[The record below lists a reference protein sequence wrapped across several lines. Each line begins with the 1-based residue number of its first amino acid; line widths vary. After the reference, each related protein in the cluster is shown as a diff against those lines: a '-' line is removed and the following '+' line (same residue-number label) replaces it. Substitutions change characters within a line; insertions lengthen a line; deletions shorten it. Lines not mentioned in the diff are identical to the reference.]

1 MKFGKHF
8 KQQKVPEWTNAYMD
22 YNGLKRI
29 LAEILQ
35 YKQSR
40 QPSTPLRAAIQHK
53 LTSHRHFSGL
63 NLQSTNLS
71 SKGDIEDQVIDVNA
85 SPEAGSRNFYYK
97 TEFLRESEEGGE
109 IEAKFFKKLDEELN
123 NVNTFYKDKS
133 EEMKHEAF
141 LLNKQM
147 DALIALRIKVEN
159 PHFDGSDAKK
169 SGTTGVATT
178 NPLKSSSRDTTSGVE
193 DMNDEHGDEMSNNFQ
208 LEKSS
213 YEQSGREHMEF
224 TSELD
229 RTDCNQEE
237 STHGSEVI
245 EVQDKDHGNA
255 HQEKDNLTDYNEDPL
270 KILERVKINSTLK
283 SPLATIKGVFKDSK
297 EEELSFKKEELKKV
311 EERLRVALIEFYQ
324 KLLLLKH
331 YSYMNLE
338 AFSKIMKKYEKISSR
353 RASRSYMKTVDNSCL
368 GNSDEVN
375 GLLERV
381 EATFIKYFANSNRR
395 EGMNSLRPK
404 AKRVKHSVIFFS
416 GFFCGCSIALLIAVV
431 LRIQARKLMDKAEG
445 ASYMVNIFPLYS
457 LFAFIVLHILIHSA
471 NIYFWRQYRVN
482 YPFIFG
488 FKQGTELG
496 HRDVFLLGTGLA
508 VLALSSFLANLHL
521 DLGSKASNYKTI
533 TELVPLGLV
542 TVVLVI
548 IFSPFNI
555 IYRSSRFFFVQCLF
569 RCICAPLYKVRLA
582 DFFLA
587 DHLTSQVQAIR
598 SIELYICYYG
608 LGEYSRRQNKCHSHG
623 AYNAFYFVVAV
634 APFWLRLLQC
644 IRRLCEE
651 KDAVHGYNGLKYFL
665 TIIAVLIRTAYELKK
680 GTTWM
685 VLALISSAVAVIV
698 NTYWDIAI
706 DWGLLRRKS
715 KNAFLRDKLV
725 ISHKSVYFAAMILNV
740 VLRLAWMQL
749 VIEFNL
755 HSLHKMAVT
764 TTISCL
770 EIIRRGIW
778 SFFRLENE
786 HLNNVGKYRAFK
798 SVPLPFT
805 YYDTDADKDD

>member
-8 KQQKVPEWTNAYMD
+8 KQQKVPEWTGAYMD

-29 LAEILQ
+29 LGEILQ

-40 QPSTPLRAAIQHK
+40 QPSTPLRAAMQHK

-63 NLQSTNLS
+63 NPQSTNLS

-85 SPEAGSRNFYYK
+85 SPEEGSRKLYYK

-147 DALIALRIKVEN
+147 DALIALRIKVDN
-159 PHFDGSDAKK
+159 PHFDGSDARK
-169 SGTTGVATT
+169 SDTTGVATT
-178 NPLKSSSRDTTSGVE
+178 NPLKSPSRDTTSGVE
-193 DMNDEHGDEMSNNFQ
+193 DMNVEHGVEISNDFQ

-213 YEQSGREHMEF
+213 YEQSGREHMEL

-229 RTDCNQEE
+229 RRTDCNQEE
-237 STHGSEVI
+237 STRGPEVI
-245 EVQDKDHGNA
+245 EVQARDHGNA

-270 KILERVKINSTLK
+270 KILERVKINNTFK

-331 YSYMNLE
+331 YSYMNLA

-353 RASRSYMKTVDNSCL
+353 RASRSYMKTLDNSCL

-375 GLLERV
+375 GLLERL
-381 EATFIKYFANSNRR
+381 EATFIKHFANSNRR
-395 EGMNSLRPK
+395 EGMDSLRPK
-404 AKRVKHSVIFFS
+404 AKREKHSVTFFS
-416 GFFCGCSIALLIAVV
+416 GFFSGCSIALLIAVV

-445 ASYMVNIFPLYS
+445 ASYMVNIFPLYRLFLPSSSALSTSYIVQVVSS
-457 LFAFIVLHILIHSA
+457 LFSVCSA
-471 NIYFWRQYRVN
+471 
-482 YPFIFG
+482 
-488 FKQGTELG
+488 
-496 HRDVFLLGTGLA
+496 VF
-508 VLALSSFLANLHL
+508 V
-521 DLGSKASNYKTI
+521 
-533 TELVPLGLV
+533 
-542 TVVLVI
+542 
-548 IFSPFNI
+548 
-555 IYRSSRFFFVQCLF
+555 RRFT
-569 RCICAPLYKVRLA
+569 RLA

-587 DHLTSQVQAIR
+587 DHVTSQVQAIR

-634 APFWLRLLQC
+634 VPFWLRLLQC
-644 IRRLCEE
+644 LRRLCEE

-680 GTTWM
+680 GRTWM
-685 VLALISSAVAVIV
+685 VFALISSAVAVIV
-698 NTYWDIAI
+698 NTYWDIAV

-725 ISHKSVYFAAMILNV
+725 ISHKSVYFAAIIMNV

-755 HSLHKMAVT
+755 QSIHKMA
-764 TTISCL
+764 
-770 EIIRRGIW
+770 
-778 SFFRLENE
+778 
-786 HLNNVGKYRAFK
+786 A
-798 SVPLPFT
+798 
-805 YYDTDADKDD
+805 

>member
-8 KQQKVPEWTNAYMD
+8 KQQKVPEWTGAYMD

-29 LAEILQ
+29 LGEILQ

-40 QPSTPLRAAIQHK
+40 QPSKPLRAAMQHK
-53 LTSHRHFSGL
+53 LTSHKHFGGL

-71 SKGDIEDQVIDVNA
+71 SKGDIGDQVIDVNA
-85 SPEAGSRNFYYK
+85 SPEEGSRKLYYK
-97 TEFLRESEEGGE
+97 TEFLRESEGGGE
-109 IEAKFFKKLDEELN
+109 IEARFFKKLDEELN

-133 EEMKHEAF
+133 EEMKDEAF

-147 DALIALRIKVEN
+147 DALIALRIKVDN
-159 PHFDGSDAKK
+159 PHFDGSDARK
-169 SGTTGVATT
+169 SDTTGVATT
-178 NPLKSSSRDTTSGVE
+178 NPLESPSRDATSGVE
-193 DMNDEHGDEMSNNFQ
+193 DMNVEHGVEISNDFQ

-213 YEQSGREHMEF
+213 YEQSGREHMEL

-229 RTDCNQEE
+229 RRTDCNQEE
-237 STHGSEVI
+237 STRGPEVI
-245 EVQDKDHGNA
+245 EVQAKDHGNA
-255 HQEKDNLTDYNEDPL
+255 HQEKDNLTDYNKDPL
-270 KILERVKINSTLK
+270 KILEHVKINKTFK
-283 SPLATIKGVFKDSK
+283 SPLATIKDVFKDSK

-311 EERLRVALIEFYQ
+311 EERLRGALIEFYQ

-331 YSYMNLE
+331 YSYMNLA
-338 AFSKIMKKYEKISSR
+338 AFSKIMKKYEK
-353 RASRSYMKTVDNSCL
+353 
-368 GNSDEVN
+368 VN

-381 EATFIKYFANSNRR
+381 EAAFIKHFANSNRR
-395 EGMNSLRPK
+395 EGMDSLRPK
-404 AKRVKHSVIFFS
+404 AKREKHSVTFFS
-416 GFFCGCSIALLIAVV
+416 GFFSGCSIALLIAVV

-445 ASYMVNIFPLYS
+445 ASFMVNIFPLYS
-457 LFAFIVLHILIHSA
+457 LFAFIVLHILIYSA

-542 TVVLVI
+542 TVVLAI
-548 IFSPFNI
+548 IFCPFNI

-587 DHLTSQVQAIR
+587 DHVTSQVQAIR

-634 APFWLRLLQC
+634 VPFWLRFLQC
-644 IRRLCEE
+644 LRRLCEE

-680 GTTWM
+680 GRTWM
-685 VLALISSAVAVIV
+685 VFALISSAAAVIV
-698 NTYWDIAI
+698 NTYWDIAV

-715 KNAFLRDKLV
+715 KNAFFERQTFSDLLLIQNV
-725 ISHKSVYFAAMILNV
+725 NEGSSQIMNV

-755 HSLHKMAVT
+755 QSIHKMAAL

-805 YYDTDADKDD
+805 CYDTDADKDD

>member
-1 MKFGKHF
+1 M
-8 KQQKVPEWTNAYMD
+8 
-22 YNGLKRI
+22 
-29 LAEILQ
+29 
-35 YKQSR
+35 
-40 QPSTPLRAAIQHK
+40 QHK
-53 LTSHRHFSGL
+53 LTSHRHFGGL

-85 SPEAGSRNFYYK
+85 SPEEGSRKLYYK
-97 TEFLRESEEGGE
+97 TEFLRESEGGGE
-109 IEAKFFKKLDEELN
+109 IEARFFKKLDEELN

-133 EEMKHEAF
+133 EEMKDEAF

-147 DALIALRIKVEN
+147 DALIALRIKVDN
-159 PHFDGSDAKK
+159 PHFDGSDARK
-169 SGTTGVATT
+169 SDTTGVATT
-178 NPLKSSSRDTTSGVE
+178 NPLKSPSRDTTSGVE
-193 DMNDEHGDEMSNNFQ
+193 DMNVEHGVEISNDFQ

-213 YEQSGREHMEF
+213 YEQSGREHMEL

-229 RTDCNQEE
+229 RRTDCNQEE
-237 STHGSEVI
+237 STRGPEVI
-245 EVQDKDHGNA
+245 EVQAKDHGNA
-255 HQEKDNLTDYNEDPL
+255 HQEKDNLTDYNKDPL
-270 KILERVKINSTLK
+270 KILEHVKINNTFK

-331 YSYMNLE
+331 YSYLNLA

-381 EATFIKYFANSNRR
+381 EATFIKHFASSNRR
-395 EGMNSLRPK
+395 EGMDSLRPK
-404 AKRVKHSVIFFS
+404 AKREKHSVTFFS
-416 GFFCGCSIALLIAVV
+416 GK
-431 LRIQARKLMDKAEG
+431 IQARKPMDKAE
-445 ASYMVNIFPLYS
+445 
-457 LFAFIVLHILIHSA
+457 VLHILIYSA

-508 VLALSSFLANLHL
+508 V
-521 DLGSKASNYKTI
+521 
-533 TELVPLGLV
+533 
-542 TVVLVI
+542 
-548 IFSPFNI
+548 
-555 IYRSSRFFFVQCLF
+555 
-569 RCICAPLYKVRLA
+569 
-582 DFFLA
+582 
-587 DHLTSQVQAIR
+587 QAVR

-634 APFWLRLLQC
+634 VPFWLRLLQC
-644 IRRLCEE
+644 LRRLCEE

-680 GTTWM
+680 GRTWM
-685 VLALISSAVAVIV
+685 VFALISSAAAVIV
-698 NTYWDIAI
+698 NTYWDIAV

-725 ISHKSVYFAAMILNV
+725 ISHKSVYFAAMVRSKYSQNGRVNYNFMPRDHPPRYLELLQVKGCTIKNNN
-740 VLRLAWMQL
+740 AG
-749 VIEFNL
+749 IEEHEL
-755 HSLHKMAVT
+755 HT
-764 TTISCL
+764 
-770 EIIRRGIW
+770 
-778 SFFRLENE
+778 RLENE
-786 HLNNVGKYRAFK
+786 HLNNVGKYRAVK

>member
-71 SKGDIEDQVIDVNA
+71 SEGDIEDQVIDVNA

-159 PHFDGSDAKK
+159 PHFDGSDANK

-193 DMNDEHGDEMSNNFQ
+193 DMTVEHGVEMSNNFQ

-213 YEQSGREHMEF
+213 YEQSGREHMEL

-255 HQEKDNLTDYNEDPL
+255 HQEKDTLTDYNEDPL
-270 KILERVKINSTLK
+270 KILEHVKINSTLK

-311 EERLRVALIEFYQ
+311 EEPLRVALIEFYQ

-331 YSYMNLE
+331 YSYMNLA

-381 EATFIKYFANSNRR
+381 EDTFIKYFANSNRR

-431 LRIQARKLMDKAEG
+431 LRIQARKLVDKAEG

-634 APFWLRLLQC
+634 APFWLRLLQ
-644 IRRLCEE
+644 
-651 KDAVHGYNGLKYFL
+651 F
-665 TIIAVLIRTAYELKK
+665 
-680 GTTWM
+680 
-685 VLALISSAVAVIV
+685 
-698 NTYWDIAI
+698 
-706 DWGLLRRKS
+706 
-715 KNAFLRDKLV
+715 
-725 ISHKSVYFAAMILNV
+725 
-740 VLRLAWMQL
+740 
-749 VIEFNL
+749 
-755 HSLHKMAVT
+755 
-764 TTISCL
+764 
-770 EIIRRGIW
+770 
-778 SFFRLENE
+778 
-786 HLNNVGKYRAFK
+786 
-798 SVPLPFT
+798 
-805 YYDTDADKDD
+805 

>member
-8 KQQKVPEWTNAYMD
+8 KQQKVPEWTGAYMD

-29 LAEILQ
+29 LGEILQ

-40 QPSTPLRAAIQHK
+40 QPSTPLRAAMQHK

-71 SKGDIEDQVIDVNA
+71 SKGDMEDQVIDVNA
-85 SPEAGSRNFYYK
+85 SSEEGSRKLYYK

-147 DALIALRIKVEN
+147 DALIALRIKS
-159 PHFDGSDAKK
+159 P
-169 SGTTGVATT
+169 
-178 NPLKSSSRDTTSGVE
+178 SRDTTSGVE
-193 DMNDEHGDEMSNNFQ
+193 DMNVEHGVEISNDFQ

-213 YEQSGREHMEF
+213 YERSGREHMEL

-229 RTDCNQEE
+229 RRTDCNQEE
-237 STHGSEVI
+237 SPRGPEVI
-245 EVQDKDHGNA
+245 EVQAKDHGNA

-270 KILERVKINSTLK
+270 KILERVKINNTFK
-283 SPLATIKGVFKDSK
+283 SPLATIKDVFKDSK

-331 YSYMNLE
+331 YSYMNLA

-381 EATFIKYFANSNRR
+381 EATFIKHFANSNRR
-395 EGMNSLRPK
+395 EG
-404 AKRVKHSVIFFS
+404 FFS
-416 GFFCGCSIALLIAVV
+416 GCSIALLIAVV
-431 LRIQARKLMDKAEG
+431 LRIQVRKLMDKAEG
-445 ASYMVNIFPLYS
+445 ASYMVNIFPLYRQAMFLCS
-457 LFAFIVLHILIHSA
+457 LFAFIVLHILIYSA

-542 TVVLVI
+542 TVVLAI
-548 IFSPFNI
+548 IFCPFNI

-587 DHLTSQVQAIR
+587 DHVTSQVQAVR

-634 APFWLRLLQC
+634 VPFWLRLLQC
-644 IRRLCEE
+644 LRRLCEE

-680 GTTWM
+680 GRTWL
-685 VLALISSAVAVIV
+685 VFALISSAVAVIV
-698 NTYWDIAI
+698 NTYWDIAV

-725 ISHKSVYFAAMILNV
+725 ISHKSVYFAAMIMNV

-755 HSLHKMAVT
+755 QSIHKMAAL

-798 SVPLPFT
+798 SVPLPFS

>member
-71 SKGDIEDQVIDVNA
+71 SEGDIEDQVIDVNA

-178 NPLKSSSRDTTSGVE
+178 NPLKNSGRDTT
-193 DMNDEHGDEMSNNFQ
+193 
-208 LEKSS
+208 
-213 YEQSGREHMEF
+213 SGREHMEL

-255 HQEKDNLTDYNEDPL
+255 HQEKDTLTDYNEDPL
-270 KILERVKINSTLK
+270 KILEHVKINSTLK

-311 EERLRVALIEFYQ
+311 EEPLRVALIEFYQ

-331 YSYMNLE
+331 YSYMNLA

-381 EATFIKYFANSNRR
+381 EVTFIKYFANSNRR

-404 AKRVKHSVIFFS
+404 AKRVKHSSVIFFS

-496 HRDVFLLGTGLA
+496 HRDL
-508 VLALSSFLANLHL
+508 LANLHL

-740 VLRLAWMQL
+740 ALRLAWMQL

>member
-8 KQQKVPEWTNAYMD
+8 KQQKVPEWTGAYMD

-29 LAEILQ
+29 LGEILQ

-40 QPSTPLRAAIQHK
+40 QPSTPLRAAMQHK

-63 NLQSTNLS
+63 NPQSTNLS

-85 SPEAGSRNFYYK
+85 SPEEGSRKLYYK

-147 DALIALRIKVEN
+147 DALIALRIKVDN
-159 PHFDGSDAKK
+159 PHFDGSDARK
-169 SGTTGVATT
+169 SDTTGVATT
-178 NPLKSSSRDTTSGVE
+178 NPLKSPSRDTTSGVE
-193 DMNDEHGDEMSNNFQ
+193 DMNVEHGVEISNDFQ

-213 YEQSGREHMEF
+213 YEQSGREHMEL

-229 RTDCNQEE
+229 RRTDCNQEE
-237 STHGSEVI
+237 STRGPEVI
-245 EVQDKDHGNA
+245 EVQARDHGNA

-270 KILERVKINSTLK
+270 KILERVKINNTFK

-331 YSYMNLE
+331 YSYMNLA

-353 RASRSYMKTVDNSCL
+353 RASRSYMKTLDNSCL

-375 GLLERV
+375 GLLERL
-381 EATFIKYFANSNRR
+381 EATFIKHFANSNRR
-395 EGMNSLRPK
+395 EGMDSLRPK
-404 AKRVKHSVIFFS
+404 AKREKHSVTFFS
-416 GFFCGCSIALLIAVV
+416 GFFSGCSIALLIAVV

-457 LFAFIVLHILIHSA
+457 LFAFIVLHILIYSA

-542 TVVLVI
+542 TVVLAI
-548 IFSPFNI
+548 IFCPFNI

-587 DHLTSQVQAIR
+587 DHVTSQVQAIR

-634 APFWLRLLQC
+634 VPFWLRLLQC
-644 IRRLCEE
+644 LRRLCEE

-680 GTTWM
+680 GRTWM
-685 VLALISSAVAVIV
+685 VFALISSAVAVIV
-698 NTYWDIAI
+698 NTYWDIAV

-725 ISHKSVYFAAMILNV
+725 ISHKSVYFAAIIMNV

-755 HSLHKMAVT
+755 QSIHKMA
-764 TTISCL
+764 
-770 EIIRRGIW
+770 
-778 SFFRLENE
+778 
-786 HLNNVGKYRAFK
+786 A
-798 SVPLPFT
+798 
-805 YYDTDADKDD
+805 

>member
-1 MKFGKHF
+1 M
-8 KQQKVPEWTNAYMD
+8 
-22 YNGLKRI
+22 
-29 LAEILQ
+29 
-35 YKQSR
+35 
-40 QPSTPLRAAIQHK
+40 QHK

-71 SKGDIEDQVIDVNA
+71 SKGDIEDQ
-85 SPEAGSRNFYYK
+85 
-97 TEFLRESEEGGE
+97 SEEGGE

-147 DALIALRIKVEN
+147 DALIALRIKVDN
-159 PHFDGSDAKK
+159 PLFDGSDARK
-169 SGTTGVATT
+169 SDTTGVAST
-178 NPLKSSSRDTTSGVE
+178 NPLKSPSRDTTSGVE
-193 DMNDEHGDEMSNNFQ
+193 DMNVEHGVEISNDFQ

-213 YEQSGREHMEF
+213 YEQSGREHMEL
-224 TSELD
+224 TNELD
-229 RTDCNQEE
+229 RRTDCNQEE
-237 STHGSEVI
+237 STRGPEVI
-245 EVQDKDHGNA
+245 EVQAKDHGNA

-270 KILERVKINSTLK
+270 KILERVKINNTFK
-283 SPLATIKGVFKDSK
+283 SPLATIKDVFKDSK

-331 YSYMNLE
+331 YSYMNLA

-368 GNSDEVN
+368 GNSDEVRCFIHLPVVN

-381 EATFIKYFANSNRR
+381 EATFIKHFANSNRR
-395 EGMNSLRPK
+395 EGMDSLRPK
-404 AKRVKHSVIFFS
+404 AKREKHSVTFFS
-416 GFFCGCSIALLIAVV
+416 GK
-431 LRIQARKLMDKAEG
+431 IQARKLMDKVEG
-445 ASYMVNIFPLYS
+445 ASYMVNIFPLY
-457 LFAFIVLHILIHSA
+457 
-471 NIYFWRQYRVN
+471 R
-482 YPFIFG
+482 
-488 FKQGTELG
+488 
-496 HRDVFLLGTGLA
+496 
-508 VLALSSFLANLHL
+508 
-521 DLGSKASNYKTI
+521 
-533 TELVPLGLV
+533 
-542 TVVLVI
+542 
-548 IFSPFNI
+548 
-555 IYRSSRFFFVQCLF
+555 
-569 RCICAPLYKVRLA
+569 
-582 DFFLA
+582 
-587 DHLTSQVQAIR
+587 QVQAIR

-623 AYNAFYFVVAV
+623 AYNAFYLVVAV
-634 APFWLRLLQC
+634 VPFWLRLLQF
-644 IRRLCEE
+644 RVSNSQPVTWANSE
-651 KDAVHGYNGLKYFL
+651 KKTCCSGVGG
-665 TIIAVLIRTAYELKK
+665 I
-680 GTTWM
+680 
-685 VLALISSAVAVIV
+685 AVAVIV
-698 NTYWDIAI
+698 NTYWDIAV

-725 ISHKSVYFAAMILNV
+725 ISHKSVYFAAMIMNV

-755 HSLHKMAVT
+755 HSIHKMAAL

-786 HLNNVGKYRAFK
+786 HLNNVGKYRALK